1 MNKYH
6 SKHTLMIDHLT
17 LLVKDIDQS
26 LTFYQQTLGLDL
38 IQVENKKHHL
48 GVGNKILFT
57 LITNDHVVSKT
68 KTTGLYHFALLMP
81 QRSDLGSLSYHFHV
95 NKTVVQ
101 GGADHGVSE
110 AIYLSDP
117 DGNGI
122 EIYVDKKDASWPI
135 NQNGLAMISEPLP
148 FEEIVQTR
156 LTNQSFKMP
165 LGTIIGHLHFHV
177 KNLLEAKTFFIDV
190 IGFELMQAMTSAVFV
205 SDDKYHHHLGFNIWK
220 GTHILNRP
228 DDMVGLVD
236 YHLNVSVEKEA
247 ALIKRL
253 NEHEIKIHHDE
264 GERYFYDINHVK
276 VSF

>member
-1 MNKYH
+1 
-6 SKHTLMIDHLT
+6 MIDHLT

-26 LTFYQQTLGLDL
+26 LTFYQQTLGLEL
-38 IQVENKKHHL
+38 LKIENEKHHL
-48 GVGNKILFT
+48 GVGDKILFT
-57 LITNDHVVSKT
+57 LMTNDHVVSKA

-81 QRSDLGSLSYHFHV
+81 QRSDLGSLLHHFHV

-110 AIYLSDP
+110 AIYLADP

-135 NQNGLAMISEPLP
+135 NQNGLAMVSEPLP
-148 FEEIVQTR
+148 VEDIMQTR
-156 LTNQSFKMP
+156 LTNQPFKMP

-177 KNLLEAKTFFIDV
+177 KNLSEAKTFFIDV
-190 IGFELMQAMTSAVFV
+190 IGFELMQAMSSAVFV
-205 SDDKYHHHLGFNIWK
+205 SDNKYHHHLGFNVWN
-220 GTHILNRP
+220 GTHIPNRP

-236 YHLNVSVEKEA
+236 YHLNVSVENET

-253 NEHEIKIHHDE
+253 NEHQIKIYYDQN
-264 GERYFYDINHVK
+264 GRYLYDINHVK
-276 VSF
+276 TYF